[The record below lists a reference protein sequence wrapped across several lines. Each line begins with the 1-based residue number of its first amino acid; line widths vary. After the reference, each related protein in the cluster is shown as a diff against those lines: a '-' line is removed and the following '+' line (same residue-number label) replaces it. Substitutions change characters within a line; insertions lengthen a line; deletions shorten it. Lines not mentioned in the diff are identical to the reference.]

1 MDQRWTTM
9 YRNCKLNDFSKFNSE
24 IDFTLMDWSG
34 KKTLRNDYLFN
45 FLCGK
50 ITKKDTFL
58 RLFSPS
64 SLVQKLYLKN
74 IKVFFVK

>member
-34 KKTLRNDYLFN
+34 KKPLGMTTYLIFYVE
-45 FLCGK
+45 K
-50 ITKKDTFL
+50 
-58 RLFSPS
+58 
-64 SLVQKLYLKN
+64 
-74 IKVFFVK
+74 